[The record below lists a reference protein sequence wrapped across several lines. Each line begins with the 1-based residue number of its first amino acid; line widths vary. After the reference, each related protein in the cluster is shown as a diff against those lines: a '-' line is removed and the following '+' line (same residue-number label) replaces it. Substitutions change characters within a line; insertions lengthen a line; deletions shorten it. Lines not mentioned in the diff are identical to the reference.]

1 MDTAILKALADAAH
15 AANLPIMVHTGSAQ
29 DVADALAAGVDAI
42 EHGAMRDTI
51 PTELL
56 IKMRDKGVSYDPTL
70 VMLET
75 IQAFIDGDTSPLDR
89 SLVQQIVPANIL
101 AQGKQG
107 MTSASANSARELLR
121 GYPFRQDLAAL
132 NLAAANKA
140 GVTLVAGTDSG
151 NPMLVHGPAVHRE
164 LQLWVKAGVPAA
176 VALQAATF
184 NAAHMLKADD
194 RIGLVKEG
202 REANLLLVDGNP
214 LEDISATERISTI
227 LFKGERVNRA
237 GLFDQK

>member
-1 MDTAILKALADAAH
+1 
-15 AANLPIMVHTGSAQ
+15 
-29 DVADALAAGVDAI
+29 
-42 EHGAMRDTI
+42 MRDTI
-51 PTELL
+51 PPE
-56 IKMRDKGVSYDPTL
+56 MFAGSGYSYDPTL

-75 IQAFIDGDTSPLDR
+75 IQAFIDGNTSPLDR
-89 SLVQQIVPANIL
+89 SLVQQIVPANVL

-107 MTSASANSARELLR
+107 ITSAGANSAREMLR
-121 GYPFRQDLAAL
+121 GYPFRQDLAAQ

-140 GVTLVAGTDSG
+140 GVTLITGTDSG

-184 NAAHMLKADD
+184 NAAHMLKVDD
-194 RIGLVKEG
+194 RIGLVQQG
-202 REANLLLVDGNP
+202 REASLILVDGNP